1 MPRKRRSAKDKKQTS
16 KNNRQ
21 KSIKKMVEKK
31 KKTQAKKLSKDM
43 MKYAEELAQQQ
54 YAEELAKQP
63 SEAKEEEELFVPDD
77 VEPTWAE
84 KMQSNSNIETFPVS
98 LIDENN
104 EIDKLTNMGQSQLL
118 DDGFDPDDAL
128 MTWTQGGQKNI
139 KKRKSKRK
147 SKRKKTKRKTR
158 KKKKHKKRK
167 SRKKRHTSK
176 NKK

>member
-1 MPRKRRSAKDKKQTS
+1 MPRKRRSAKQKKPTS
-16 KNNRQ
+16 KNNR
-21 KSIKKMVEKK
+21 KNLINKMVKIKKR
-31 KKTQAKKLSKDM
+31 TQAKDLSDEM

-84 KMQSNSNIETFPVS
+84 KMDSNPSIKTFPVS
-98 LIDENN
+98 KKEEEDE
-104 EIDKLTNMGQSQLL
+104 IKKLTNDGQRQLL
-118 DDGFDPDDAL
+118 DDGFDSDDNAL
-128 MTWTQGGQKNI
+128 MTMPQGGQKNI
-139 KKRKSKRK
+139 KKRK

-167 SRKKRHTSK
+167 SRKRRHTSK

>member
-1 MPRKRRSAKDKKQTS
+1 MPRKRRSAKQTS

-104 EIDKLTNMGQSQLL
+104 ELTNMGQSQLL

-128 MTWTQGGQKNI
+128 MTMPQGGQKNI
-139 KKRKSKRK
+139 KKRK

>member
-16 KNNRQ
+16 KNNR
-21 KSIKKMVEKK
+21 KNLINKMVKIKKR
-31 KKTQAKKLSKDM
+31 TQAEKLSDDM

-104 EIDKLTNMGQSQLL
+104 ELTNMGQSQLL

-128 MTWTQGGQKNI
+128 MTMPQGGQKNI

-167 SRKKRHTSK
+167 SRKRRHTSK